1 MSEREAVD
9 KAAGQCDGRRDK
21 AAGGEDQSNKE
32 YVLGHVDLAGPFVQP
47 YVAIA
52 GGRGERGLPRLPSGE
67 DGCLLRGQLD
77 GDLRRR
83 EQRVVNQAVMHGA
96 HHAFPLLFG
105 ERDGRCDTD
114 FEVAQPRGLLELF
127 GGH

>member
-9 KAAGQCDGRRDK
+9 EAAGQCDGRRDK

-52 GGRGERGLPRLPSGE
+52 GGRGERGLPRLPSGKMAVYF
-67 DGCLLRGQLD
+67 
-77 GDLRRR
+77 
-83 EQRVVNQAVMHGA
+83 VVNSMAISG
-96 HHAFPLLFG
+96 G
-105 ERDGRCDTD
+105 ESS
-114 FEVAQPRGLLELF
+114 VL
-127 GGH
+127 